1 MTELYSHIRQ
11 EVKDLARGSWK
22 MAIAQHSPQEAA
34 ELLNTVVE
42 YHKLIYT
49 QEEVEFLQFYFKM
62 KMMEMTKE

>member
-11 EVKDLARGSWK
+11 EVKDIAEGAWDL
-22 MAIAQHSPQEAA
+22 AIAQHTPAEAA

-49 QEEVEFLQFYFKM
+49 QEEVEFLQFYFNM
-62 KMMEMTKE
+62 QMEMIKNE